1 MQVQNA
7 KIDALEKYKDSLVQ
21 NHLNKKKLR
30 VFESNNRELESEIQQ
45 AQEEVRKY
53 TSMQATIQ
61 ATYDQLVMKCRRQQ
75 SEAKKLTN
83 NKAPNQ
89 DDFPYTDQFNLL
101 PNELEE
107 LKTVMSELQGR
118 INCIQEDVKKEV
130 FTEYEHQKTVI
141 EELRNSIRNSQKDGE
156 SLESKISELHNIWF
170 GCIKGVV
177 EIINTNF
184 SNFMKLMGFVGE
196 VTISFKDPK
205 DYNTY
210 GIDIGVQY
218 RQNEKLQ
225 ALTRFV
231 QSGGERAVAIATYTM
246 SLQHISKVPFRC
258 VDEINQ
264 GMDPKNE
271 RKILNMLIDLTCQ
284 EGQSQ
289 YFFVTPKV
297 SLVI

>member
-1 MQVQNA
+1 MQTQIA
-7 KIDALEKYKDSLVQ
+7 KITALQKYKDCLIESQ
-21 NHLNKKKLR
+21 LNKKKLTI
-30 VFESNNRELESEIQQ
+30 FGASNLQLENDIRA
-45 AQEEVRKY
+45 AQDDVRKY
-53 TSMQATIQ
+53 VSTQEIIQ
-61 ATYDQLVMKCRRQQ
+61 AKFDQLKMKCNRQQ
-75 SEAKKLTN
+75 TEAKKLTN

-89 DDFPYTDQFNLL
+89 EDFPYIKQFNLL
-101 PNELEE
+101 ANNIME
-107 LKTVMSELQGR
+107 LKNVMDDLHGR
-118 INCIQEDVKKEV
+118 INCIQSDINPGI
-130 FTEYEHQKTVI
+130 YEEFESRKQFIHQLGT
-141 EELRNSIRNSQKDGE
+141 SIKNSQKDAALLE
-156 SLESKISELHNIWF
+156 EKITSLHTSWYGAIQDI
-170 GCIKGVV
+170 VQ
-177 EIINTNF
+177 IINTNF

-196 VTISFKDPK
+196 VTITHKDVR
-205 DYNTY
+205 DYEKY

-271 RKILNMLIDLTCQ
+271 RKILTMLMDLTCQ

-297 SLVI
+297 Q